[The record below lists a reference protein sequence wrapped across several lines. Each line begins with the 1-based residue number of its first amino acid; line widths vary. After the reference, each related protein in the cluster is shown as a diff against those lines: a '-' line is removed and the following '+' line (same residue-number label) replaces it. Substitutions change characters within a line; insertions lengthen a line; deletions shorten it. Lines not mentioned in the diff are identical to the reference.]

1 MSAFKRRTT
10 SKQPPLPPGTRPSP
24 GSPATTIT
32 STGIP
37 SLDDILGGGLP
48 LSCSLLALAPDAHSA
63 YGELVIKY
71 FAAQGL
77 ACGQRVCVVDARPD
91 SFLSECMWTPG
102 SIAPAPA
109 PALSS
114 PGSSQSTA
122 ADDDEEERASEHDT
136 KIKIAWR
143 YEQMKQFQTTVQT
156 SSQSTEDFCR
166 TFDLTC
172 RIPDATISAARTE
185 GRFLEVK
192 SDEDIPDVSSSCHRV
207 LRRLSEILSAADA
220 DASSPVATRICI
232 PALGSYEWGD
242 LSPPD
247 VCYLLHSLRALLRRH
262 PRACAAVC
270 MPSHLCQEAFGGAG
284 WVQKL
289 GWLTDASITLA
300 AFTANP
306 TLTAMF
312 SAHHGLV
319 HIHSLPAPHT
329 LLPPSDK
336 FSTLR
341 GLTSSGENNL
351 AFKCMRKR
359 LIFET
364 LHLDVEGGVSE
375 RRTTP
380 SANAIAMEAGD
391 EHVHNHDH
399 GSPTNQPGS
408 VAAVQ
413 VQLEQT
419 QIAPSISQPPAN
431 AAPAE
436 KTDSVVKKVKI
447 KKKVGFISVKPD
459 LYDF

>member
-10 SKQPPLPPGTRPSP
+10 AKQPPLPAGTRTSP
-24 GSPATTIT
+24 GSTSTIIT

-48 LSCSLLALAPDAHSA
+48 LSCSLLVLAPDAHSA

-77 ACGQRVCVVDARPD
+77 ACGQRVCVVDPRAE
-91 SFLSECMWTPG
+91 SFLAECMW
-102 SIAPAPA
+102 I
-109 PALSS
+109 
-114 PGSSQSTA
+114 PGSSTPAQPQTSAASAQSIA
-122 ADDDEEERASEHDT
+122 ADDEEDERASEHDT

-143 YEQMKQFQTTVQT
+143 YEQMKQFQTTVSS
-156 SSQSTEDFCR
+156 SSQSADDYCR

-172 RIPDATISAARTE
+172 RMPEAAISRARDDGRFVGLSPTVGISAKD
-185 GRFLEVK
+185 GR
-192 SDEDIPDVSSSCHRV
+192 SSCRAIIQ
-207 LRRLSEILSAADA
+207 RLSEILSKAD
-220 DASSPVATRICI
+220 SETPYLATRICI

-242 LSPPD
+242 LSPQD
-247 VCYLLHSLRALLRRH
+247 VSYFLHSLRSLLRRH
-262 PRACAAVC
+262 PRMCASIC
-270 MPSHLCQEAFGGAG
+270 MAPHLCHEAYGGPG

-300 AFTANP
+300 AFSSNP
-306 TLTAMF
+306 SLTAMF
-312 SAHHGLV
+312 SSHHGLV
-319 HIHSLPAPHT
+319 HINALPAPHT

-341 GLTSSGENNL
+341 GLSSSGENNL

-380 SANAIAMEAGD
+380 SNAAIVMEPGAAHD
-391 EHVHNHDH
+391 HNHEQSNAQAA
-399 GSPTNQPGS
+399 GSAS

-413 VQLEQT
+413 VQLEQDQT
-419 QIAPSISQPPAN
+419 ATPPQPVDV
-431 AAPAE
+431 AAHAE
-436 KTDSVVKKVKI
+436 KRDGGLKKAKI
-447 KKKVGFISVKPD
+447 KKKVAFTSERPD